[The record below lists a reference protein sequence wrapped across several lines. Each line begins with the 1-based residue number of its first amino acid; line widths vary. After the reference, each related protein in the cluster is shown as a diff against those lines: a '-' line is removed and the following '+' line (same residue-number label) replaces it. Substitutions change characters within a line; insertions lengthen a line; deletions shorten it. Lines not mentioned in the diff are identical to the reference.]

1 MWLGDRDT
9 QIYALQKSM
18 DRCTLYN
25 YQLLKTYNLV
35 NIKSICASLS
45 TDVNLILDVI
55 VQHKRVFFCFFFVFF
70 SHIYFILL
78 LLLSSYFFL

>member
-1 MWLGDRDT
+1 MTTNLIKCNKMFSRNMCLGDRDT

-18 DRCTLYN
+18 DRCTLYK

-55 VQHKRVFFCFFFVFF
+55 V
-70 SHIYFILL
+70 
-78 LLLSSYFFL
+78 

>member
-1 MWLGDRDT
+1 MFSRNMWLGDRDT

-18 DRCTLYN
+18 DRCTLYK
-25 YQLLKTYNLV
+25 YQLLKKYNLV

-55 VQHKRVFFCFFFVFF
+55 V
-70 SHIYFILL
+70 
-78 LLLSSYFFL
+78 